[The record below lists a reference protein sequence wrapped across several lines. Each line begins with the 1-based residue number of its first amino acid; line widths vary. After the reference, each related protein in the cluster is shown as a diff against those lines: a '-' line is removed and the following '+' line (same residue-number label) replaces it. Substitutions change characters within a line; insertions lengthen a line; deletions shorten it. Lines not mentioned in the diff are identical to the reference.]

1 MKTNYEN
8 MFKWEIEKAIFL
20 QKVAVDLGMDVS
32 GYGEVAVNPNS
43 GYTYLWL
50 EDYSFCLYMPINC
63 DLIKE
68 DVYALWSNPV
78 TGEEIEMSLENE
90 TTLNDLENW
99 VESLDKEIEVE

>member
-8 MFKWEIEKAIFL
+8 MGKWEIEKAIFL

-32 GYGEVAVNPNS
+32 GYGEVAVNRNS

-68 DVYALWSNPV
+68 DVYALWSNFK